1 MKKLWKISIP
11 ILLILVI
18 ALGFL
23 YRDTLKERLGSLSVQ
38 ETDLSH
44 LTYDQLSLG
53 RQFKPDSSY
62 VKQEGDTAKLND
74 YNYRGMNAF
83 YVTTTANN
91 DIVGLKLVD
100 KVPGCRSHFD
110 NGLALGMTLNKVKQ
124 LLGPHYITF
133 NTDRYGK
140 VMMYIDKS
148 HNDKL
153 LLGLSNHD
161 KVTAIVGFNKNQ
173 YDYQY

>member
-38 ETDLSH
+38 ETDLSQ
-44 LTYDQLSLG
+44 LTYDKMSLG
-53 RQFKPDSSY
+53 RKFKPNASY
-62 VKQEGDTAKLND
+62 VKQQGDLAKLND
-74 YNYRGMNAF
+74 YNHRGMNAF
-83 YVTTTANN
+83 YVTTNANN
-91 DIVGLKLVD
+91 NVVGLKLLA
-100 KVPGCRSHFD
+100 KAPCCRSYFD
-110 NGLALGMTLNKVKQ
+110 NGLAMGMTLSKVKQ

-140 VMMYIDKS
+140 VVMYIDKS

>member
-18 ALGFL
+18 VLGFL
-23 YRDTLKERLGSLSVQ
+23 YRDTLKERLGSLTVQ

-44 LTYDQLSLG
+44 LTYDRLSLG
-53 RQFKPDSSY
+53 HQFKPDSSY

-74 YNYRGMNAF
+74 YNHRGMNAF
-83 YVTTTANN
+83 YVTTTADNN
-91 DIVGLKLVD
+91 IVGLKLVD
-100 KVPGCRSHFD
+100 KVHGCRSHFD
-110 NGLALGMTLNKVKQ
+110 NGLAMGMTLNNVKQ
-124 LLGPHYITF
+124 LLGTHYITF

-140 VMMYIDKS
+140 VAMYIDKK
-148 HNDKL
+148 HNNKL
-153 LLGLSNHD
+153 LLGLSQHD
-161 KVTAIVGFNKNQ
+161 QVTAIILFNKRQ

>member
-23 YRDTLKERLGSLSVQ
+23 YRDTLKERLGSLTVQ

-44 LTYDQLSLG
+44 LTYDRLSLG
-53 RQFKPDSSY
+53 HQFKPDSSY

-74 YNYRGMNAF
+74 YNHRGMNAF

-91 DIVGLKLVD
+91 TIVGLKLLD
-100 KVPGCRSHFD
+100 KAPRCRSYFD
-110 NGLALGMTLNKVKQ
+110 NGLAMGMTLTKVKQ

-140 VMMYIDKS
+140 VAMYIDRK
-148 HNDKL
+148 HNNKL

-161 KVTAIVGFNKNQ
+161 NVTAIIGFNKSQ